1 MGYHTPCFSLD
12 SASGTGMPLISG
24 GVGKGGDDLI

>member
-1 MGYHTPCFSLD
+1 MVPYTIFSLD
-12 SASGTGMPLISG
+12 SASGTEMPLISG